1 MKRRVMFIII
11 LLTNACAKAEESTYQ
26 PTYSSKPPAL
36 AGGVAG
42 IHLLHNPK
50 KLMAVYGPIM
60 DYMDTTIPE
69 ARFEP
74 AADKIYRPVR
84 DFPEKLSKTVSR
96 IEY

>member
-1 MKRRVMFIII
+1 MV
-11 LLTNACAKAEESTYQ
+11 
-26 PTYSSKPPAL
+26 
-36 AGGVAG
+36 G
-42 IHLLHNPK
+42 IHFLHNPK

-60 DYMDTTIPE
+60 DYMNTAIPE

-84 DFPEKLSKTVSR
+84 DFPEKLSKTVGR